1 MKTETEAVFWVV
13 WNPEGRNPQ
22 VRHTTQEKA
31 THEAKRLAIAHPGER
46 FVVLESVDCYEVCNL
61 TRTVF
66 EHPIPF

>member
-13 WNPEGRNPQ
+13 WNPEGRNPK
-22 VRHTTQEKA
+22 VRHPTQEMA
-31 THEAKRLAIAHPGER
+31 TQEAKRLAAAYPGER

-61 TRTVF
+61 TRTTF